1 MKMLPFLLPVA
12 MTVFGIALI
21 SVCVDTRGWVFLG
34 VVFAAIGSLACII
47 VFVGAPSSYY
57 GTKCELAEMEEVR
70 RTLKEARTAEM
81 SEMERAA
88 LVLEV
93 ARRNAWLKGCQYWR
107 GTVFG
112 YWYPED
118 VNTTEFLK

>member
-1 MKMLPFLLPVA
+1 MKLLPFLLPVIA
-12 MTVFGIALI
+12 VAFGIALV
-21 SVCVDTRGWVFLG
+21 SVFGDHSGWGFLG
-34 VVFAAIGSLACII
+34 IVIIAIGAVACIVVFI
-47 VFVGAPSSYY
+47 GAPVTYY
-57 GTKCELAEMEEVR
+57 STKCELAEMEEVR

-107 GTVFG
+107 GTMFG
-112 YWYPED
+112 YFYPED